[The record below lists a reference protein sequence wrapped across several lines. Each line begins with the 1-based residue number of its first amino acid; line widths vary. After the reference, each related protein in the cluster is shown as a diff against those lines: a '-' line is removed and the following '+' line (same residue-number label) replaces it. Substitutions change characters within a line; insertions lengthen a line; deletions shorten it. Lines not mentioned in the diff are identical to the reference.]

1 MALPVILDHLS
12 KTYDGRTVLN
22 DISVSLQ
29 PGSINAL
36 LGPNGAGKTTLI
48 GCLLGL
54 LTPDAGSVRIWGEA
68 ADAVSPASR
77 LRIGFVPQTM
87 TGLTWFR
94 VQKLKDYLRAF
105 RDNSE
110 DREDRRWADWAALDP
125 KARISTLSGG
135 ERQRLAIVLALRFSP
150 DLIILDEP
158 VASLDPMARHDF
170 IALLSQSV
178 QSRETTA
185 QISSHIISDLERI
198 CDRFLVMKKGKLIGD
213 LSADVF
219 AREIRRL
226 AIWPDATLGLEILAD
241 LPDGSVWV
249 RGWRPELDV
258 LNLPVLSGDMEAY
271 FLALTR

>member
-1 MALPVILDHLS
+1 MSFPVSLSGVCKTCDSKKILD
-12 KTYDGRTVLN
+12 DITVFLR
-22 DISVSLQ
+22 

-54 LTPDAGSVRIWGEA
+54 LTPDSGSVQIWGEK
-68 ADAVSPASR
+68 ADALSDSMR

-94 VQKLKDYLRAF
+94 VQELKDYLASF
-105 RDNSE
+105 RNSKEDQE
-110 DREDRRWADWAALDP
+110 DRIWADWAALDP

-158 VASLDPMARHDF
+158 VASLDPAARRDF
-170 IALLSQSV
+170 IDLLSRHV
-178 QSRETTA
+178 QRRETTA
-185 QISSHIISDLERI
+185 LISSHIISDLERI
-198 CDRFLVMKKGKLIGD
+198 CDRFLFLQKGRLIGD
-213 LSADVF
+213 LAADVF
-219 AREIRRL
+219 TREIRRL
-226 AIWPDATLGLEILAD
+226 AVWPDTHLGLRIISD
-241 LPDGSVWV
+241 QPDGSVWV
-249 RGWRPELDV
+249 SGWRPELDT
-258 LNLPVLSGDMEAY
+258 LDLPVLSGDMEAY

>member
-1 MALPVILDHLS
+1 MLHPALLDRLC
-12 KTYDGRTVLN
+12 KTYDGRKILD
-22 DISVSLQ
+22 DISVSLA

-54 LTPDAGSVRIWGEA
+54 LVPDSGAVRIWGEN
-68 ADAVSPASR
+68 ADKLSPETR
-77 LRIGFVPQTM
+77 CRIGFVPQTM

-94 VQKLKDYLRAF
+94 VQELKDYLSAF
-105 RDNSE
+105 RNQPDGA
-110 DREDRRWADWAALDP
+110 EDRRWADWAALDP

-170 IALLSQSV
+170 IALLSETV
-178 QSRETTA
+178 QRRETTA
-185 QISSHIISDLERI
+185 LISSHIISDLERI
-198 CDRFLVMKKGKLIGD
+198 CDRFLVMKKGRLIGD
-213 LSADVF
+213 LSAEVF
-219 AREIRRL
+219 AGEIRRL
-226 AIWPDATLGLEILAD
+226 AIWPDTALGLEVLAD

-249 RGWRPELDV
+249 RGWRPELDAR
-258 LNLPVLSGDMEAY
+258 NLPVLAGDMEAY